1 MRRPW
6 ETLRTLCYPQRNHCH
21 LCETALTAG
30 DGCLCA
36 RCTLHLSWLRIHSP
50 QDLAGLNQSL
60 AAYQHL
66 AQARQLI
73 LQLKYQGN
81 GAAAEPLAEGMCD
94 LLIDFWPRGGFD
106 VAVPVPMHPTRQAER
121 GYNQAAVLARAV
133 CRHLP
138 VPLDETSLARVRD
151 TTTQVS
157 ADREQRARALQGA
170 FRSARLEGK
179 RVLLIDDVVTTGST
193 AAACA
198 EALKE
203 AGARSVWLLAACEA

>member
-94 LLIDFWPRGGFD
+94 LLIDFWPKGGFD
-106 VAVPVPMHPTRQAER
+106 VAVPVPMHPTIKPRCWPA
-121 GYNQAAVLARAV
+121 
-133 CRHLP
+133 
-138 VPLDETSLARVRD
+138 
-151 TTTQVS
+151 
-157 ADREQRARALQGA
+157 
-170 FRSARLEGK
+170 RSAVTCPSPWTKPRWRGCATRPRRYRPTASSAPGPCKGLSA
-179 RVLLIDDVVTTGST
+179 RPVLRAS
-193 AAACA
+193 ACF
-198 EALKE
+198 
-203 AGARSVWLLAACEA
+203 